1 MKSFSRDIYFRK
13 TWRSYQ
19 ARVLGDLA
27 MHLGDH
33 HLHIIAAPGSGK
45 TVLGLEVVRRLGKPA
60 LIFSPTLTI
69 RDQWGE
75 RFGSLFCPEG
85 YDTARLISK
94 DIQSPKLLTLSS
106 YQGLHSAYTGHRALG
121 DEEEAFDESPPPQ
134 AGHKKALIATLKA
147 FGIGTI
153 VVDEAHHLRNEW
165 WKCLLDLKKQLDH
178 PIIVALTATPP
189 VDVSPWEWERY
200 QELCGPIDSEITVPE
215 LVKEK
220 NLCPHQDYIYFS
232 SPTQHEKKTLKAF
245 RDNVREVSGQICR
258 DADFLASLQSHP
270 YVNDPKQH
278 LDDIL
283 ADPAFF
289 SSIIVFIWHT
299 QKRISRKLM
308 KVLGVSGKRIPTLNY
323 EWLEI
328 LLTGCLY
335 RHAKTFPN
343 GIGLS
348 DDIIDTLKR
357 IGALEKRVVQFRS
370 TSEIKKLLTSSISK
384 LDSIGTIVE
393 LEHQSLGSDLRMV
406 ILTDYIRKS
415 DLPKTTDD
423 IQPLKRIGV
432 IPIFETLRRRRLEV
446 RLGILS
452 GSLVILPA
460 ASVALFKTI
469 AQENAIDCQRI
480 RFTPLACD
488 HEYVLVEASG
498 AGRSGIVKAMTCLFN
513 RGGVEVLV
521 GTKSLLGEGWD
532 APSINSLILAS
543 FVGSYMLSNQMRG
556 RAIRTQ
562 EKNPDKT
569 SNIWHLVCMEDEAG
583 ALSDDYAMI
592 QRRFKSYV
600 GISFKDIAIENGLDR
615 LGIEKPPFTS
625 RKLKAMNQQMVAYA
639 MDRAGMRKRW
649 QDVFAANETAQ
660 MVEELQSPDSLLPSR
675 LMFTK
680 TIKALLYEGLFWALY
695 VFSHF
700 RYQGDADTDGK
711 FVALFFCVAFGL
723 SALAGLPFFI
733 KALYLFIK
741 YGPVALS
748 MRQIGRALLDALVNT
763 GDIQTPIHDMGVKVE
778 HLEGGFV
785 SCSLSGATTYEKSL
799 FLDALQEILDPIA
812 NPRYLLMRMSFFYGL
827 RRKDYHAVPAL
838 LGKRKET
845 AEFFADRWKRYLG
858 SSHLIYTRSVEG
870 RQALVKA
877 RNASMASS
885 FQKRSERRNAW
896 K

>member
-1 MKSFSRDIYFRK
+1 MKTFSRDIYFRK

-19 ARVLGDLA
+19 ARVLEDLA

-75 RFGSLFCPEG
+75 RFASLFCPEG
-85 YDTARLISK
+85 YETTPLISK
-94 DIQSPKLLTLSS
+94 DILSPKLLTLSS

-121 DEEEAFDESPPPQ
+121 EEDEEHDESPP
-134 AGHKKALIATLKA
+134 ATTGHKKALIATLKA
-147 FGIGTI
+147 YGIKTI

-165 WKCLLDLKKQLDH
+165 WKCLLDLKKQLGR
-178 PIIVALTATPP
+178 PEIVALTATPP

-232 SPTQHEKKTLKAF
+232 SPAPHEKQTLKAF
-245 RDNVREVSGQICR
+245 RDNVREVTGQICR

-289 SSIIVFIWHT
+289 SSIIVFIRHT

-308 KVLGVSGKRIPTLNY
+308 KVLGVRGKRIPTLND

-335 RHAKTFPN
+335 QHTKTFPN

-348 DDIIDTLKR
+348 KDMIDTLKR
-357 IGALEKRVVQFRS
+357 IGALEKRTVQFRS
-370 TSEIKKLLTSSISK
+370 TASIKKLLTSSISK
-384 LDSIGTIVE
+384 LDSIQTIVQ
-393 LEHQSLGSDLRMV
+393 LEHQSLQADLRMV
-406 ILTDYIRKS
+406 ILTDYIRKA
-415 DLPKTTDD
+415 DLPKTVDD
-423 IQPLKRIGV
+423 LQPLKRIGV
-432 IPIFETLRRRRLEV
+432 IPIFEVLRRRCLGI
-446 RLGILS
+446 RLGVLS

-469 AQENAIDCQRI
+469 AQECAIDYERI
-480 RFTPLACD
+480 RFTPLHCD
-488 HEYVLVEASG
+488 SDYVLVEAGGAQSG
-498 AGRSGIVKAMTCLFN
+498 VVKAMTCLFN

-569 SNIWHLVCMEDEAG
+569 SNIWHLVCMEDETDAM
-583 ALSDDYAMI
+583 SDDYAMI
-592 QRRFKSYV
+592 RRRFKSYV
-600 GISFKDIAIENGLDR
+600 GISFKDVAIENGLER
-615 LGIEKPPFTS
+615 LGIDKPPFGS

-639 MDRAGMRKRW
+639 MDRAGMRRRW
-649 QDVFAANETAQ
+649 QEAFAANETAQ

-680 TIKALLYEGLFWALY
+680 TIKALLYEGLFAALY

-700 RYQGDADTDGK
+700 QYRGDADTDGK

-733 KALYLFIK
+733 KALYLFLR

-763 GDIQTPIHDMGVKVE
+763 GDIQTPKHKMGVKVE
-778 HLEGGFV
+778 KLEGGFV
-785 SCSLSGATTYEKSL
+785 SCSLSGATIFEKSL
-799 FLDALQEILDPIA
+799 FLDALQEILEPIE
-812 NPRYLLMRMSFFYGL
+812 NPRYLLMRMSLFYGL

-870 RQALVKA
+870 RQVLVKA
-877 RNASMASS
+877 RNANMASS
-885 FQKRSERRNAW
+885 FQKRSQRRNAW